1 MNDRLLIKNRP
12 THLVVTRI
20 GVYETIKNA
29 KNISRN
35 VARMHARDVEAYFTD
50 NDIGT
55 AIIEVSARSS
65 DHPEDDDELYIVLH
79 TFTSLSW
86 QDGTPSDKDVT
97 DKANQIIHDILDGN
111 VSDYSIYYSKNIQL

>member
-1 MNDRLLIKNRP
+1 MNDRLLIKNHP

-20 GVYETIKNA
+20 GVYTPIKNA
-29 KNISRN
+29 KKISRN
-35 VARMHARDVEAYFTD
+35 VARMHARDIEVHFTD

-55 AIIEVSARSS
+55 TVIEVSARPSG
-65 DHPEDDDELYIVLH
+65 HPEENDELYIILH

-97 DKANQIIHDILDGN
+97 DKANQIIHDILDGR
-111 VSDYSIYYSKNIQL
+111 VSDYSIYYSKNMPL

>member
-1 MNDRLLIKNRP
+1 MNDRLLIKNHP

-20 GVYETIKNA
+20 GVYTPIKDA

-35 VARMHARDVEAYFTD
+35 VARTHARDVEVHFTD

-55 AIIEVSARSS
+55 ALIEVSARSS
-65 DHPEDDDELYIVLH
+65 DRPADDDELYIILH

-97 DKANQIIHDILDGN
+97 DKANQIIHDILDGR
-111 VSDYSIYYSKNIQL
+111 VSDYSIYYSKNIPL

>member
-1 MNDRLLIKNRP
+1 MNDRLLIKNHP

-20 GVYETIKNA
+20 GVYTPIKNA

-35 VARMHARDVEAYFTD
+35 VARMHARDVEVHFTA

-65 DHPEDDDELYIVLH
+65 DHPEDNDELYIILH
-79 TFTSLSW
+79 TFTSLSL

-97 DKANQIIHDILDGN
+97 DKANRIIHDILDGR
-111 VSDYSIYYSKNIQL
+111 VSDYSIYYSKTMPL